1 MLLQL
6 NSLSSKV
13 TATIASVPGE
23 FSVLHS
29 GPVLP
34 GAAPFLHS
42 LSHSFTQQ
50 VKRSP
55 SIDAPSMLC
64 KKKKCLP
71 NQIHFYCIYFLATV
85 NYPRVGLQVILLQ
98 VWFLASVTNFQCS
111 RPGLS
116 RISAALLKRTFP
128 KPCCLCS
135 MYSTHGE
142 IDGQVLP

>member
-50 VKRSP
+50 VKHSP

-64 KKKKCLP
+64 KKKMFTESDKFLLHLFFSNSKLSPRRPSSDPAAGLVSCKCDKFPMFQARLKQ
-71 NQIHFYCIYFLATV
+71 NFCCI
-85 NYPRVGLQVILLQ
+85 IEED
-98 VWFLASVTNFQCS
+98 
-111 RPGLS
+111 
-116 RISAALLKRTFP
+116 IS
-128 KPCCLCS
+128 
-135 MYSTHGE
+135 
-142 IDGQVLP
+142 

>member
-6 NSLSSKV
+6 NSLL
-13 TATIASVPGE
+13 ASVPGE

-64 KKKKCLP
+64 KKKMFTESDK
-71 NQIHFYCIYFLATV
+71 FYCIYFLATV

-116 RISAALLKRTFP
+116 RISAALLKRTFS